1 MSTLY
6 SSSSLRPS
14 KSASTFPQST
24 GHDPILLTRRA
35 SSEDSMTLPRSIA
48 VSDILPKTI
57 PLSSSSSAQSS
68 LSFVTSV
75 SASSHTS
82 NSSSKAATDTSVVS
96 NIATIEHLNNKDHEV
111 DDEVLTP
118 TPLPT
123 KKSSVTHSP
132 INAEAWSPPTS
143 GSRSTSAS
151 PGSERSQQQ
160 PPIFFGDY
168 LFPEN
173 PTLRDLRQVF
183 LLDKSS
189 KQKDF
194 RQSLQLHAHLM
205 GLALSARV
213 SRGLDLAYDHA
224 HDAFKNRQ
232 RPDRRNEF
240 ISIFN
245 YTHDE
250 TERILHHALAHPQPR
265 PSFFDMMSPSS
276 STAILTFLHRL
287 RTDHTILATAF
298 RNLQSQELDVLLLP
312 ERPSLT
318 TPSQAQLRANRER
331 SFSTQVGAGSYAGQQ
346 SQAHQQTP
354 GQQRQLQQSNGL
366 VPNFINNQDIV
377 QIILAN
383 LFGPSSFGRE
393 HQLRVQAVKSI
404 FVTLISEKKGER
416 LMTEILERHVAQ
428 SEWQQSSRVKAGF
441 EKILLDIIHRGDLDL
456 TGFSDEELNANVLP
470 HQHQHY
476 HTLGRTSNVPV
487 MRAVSDNTVT
497 AHIQH
502 GIGPRD
508 SAISPTTIEPNL
520 QLPEMTARQAMVEEF
535 YLEACL
541 DILDA
546 LTEFSPPCLM
556 ELSRLVF
563 ADLDQS
569 AKPYASLV
577 IIVKFFFYRFMNKCI
592 AYPETYGML
601 QDIFISEKQRQR
613 ILFTTHQRLYRYVTG
628 ILNPVPGWENRA
640 LIVDQRIRDKIEN
653 FVSLF
658 SSPAEQKESP
668 LSHYTLNPIT
678 ELSTPTPVPVSLPK
692 QTASASS
699 TVTPFLLLCP
709 SDFTTLFYF
718 VCPYLRTA
726 ASSSGPPGLMTRS
739 SSFSGK
745 SNVVARQRTSSET
758 PPTYPAATRA
768 VSGSTTGASGTNS
781 TVKPTHPPSSTRNH
795 KRASPSFSFFSGA
808 SASLP
813 FKSRPPQPHLPLEK
827 VPSAPEPTISGLTL
841 LSLSGIKP
849 GQAASPKTAAVE
861 VTSTLGIAAASC
873 VVPPS
878 GGSQNKSSESSSFAS
893 YRSNNSPIPIKH
905 WTDESLLPDLKAAVV
920 ELRRVQ
926 LGPVKEVPWVVNN
939 PGLSPLREPWAL
951 AYVQYGDDTN
961 EDVKSSDTTKRDTQQ
976 DRTANNQR
984 NDLPPK
990 VLAEV
995 GLALAPT
1002 CMAMVMENS
1011 ALGGGSR
1018 IVTVTKPMLV
1028 DQVMDSAGSRSN
1040 FESSVDLDFEVEESD
1055 NESLLSSEDASLA
1068 QRPQALTAKDKD
1080 MSILRVNSSQML
1092 SLTDES
1098 GTKSIPVFKGQDPAL
1113 ADLDQPRTTIE
1124 NPRFS
1129 TIKRAAA
1136 DRAWKTRIRQTV
1148 HSEADLPEEIRTVA
1162 RSVFKI
1168 LREFDVLVADDY
1180 EEDHWNQ
1187 SGYRSSR
1194 HVGHNSIRTLLLQ
1207 GIEQARHFGNHAAA
1221 IGFHHSLRVL
1231 DSSPVLRQLDSCKI
1245 IYLLAMPI
1253 KHRLEHRAGRSRSR
1267 TLWEGLAHSWH
1278 TRLVSAIER
1287 KRESLSSLRIKMY
1300 YQTCVRTS
1308 RAFEKSL
1315 GVIVT
1320 LSRLN
1325 RAALRKYLS
1334 ADEWERCNGQ
1344 IPNWNETEPKFG
1356 GARYPTCDNPGCK
1369 GSCLDQPCQVSCS
1382 EAAEVAS
1389 RRYSANPGH
1398 NSHLKAPKVRRSS
1411 FSTYI
1416 DNMTSRPFGPSSF
1429 LESSLS
1435 NLKEKEQASFSSSFG
1450 SGHQGMPWSGNNS
1463 NLAGSIGSLS
1473 EAADIQG
1480 DFSMDARET
1489 EAVQRWIAD
1498 AGIHNFLPGEDN
1510 FLRFCMEVESVVR
1523 GVGLGGTGI
1532 QGAGIP
1538 QAQNGTMLPTLSNSG
1553 SDFFVKEVAKFNG
1566 QFVAGMGPSDQTS
1579 QAKPSGG
1586 GVAEF
1591 LVNSF
1596 KHGHSA
1602 SSVPTTTGNYFFSPA
1617 GSSTNSTHGTL
1628 NSNGSSGSQSSTNSA
1643 NGVSASSTGGR
1654 SKGILRQV
1662 LNNNHQSAQEA
1673 IPFLQD
1679 DPSSV
1684 YAFPTGPT
1692 YALYNP
1698 PYSTSS
1704 HGASSSYS
1712 GSLAPGGSG
1721 GSSTSSPH
1729 QISQLPKDMAEFL
1742 RRAQLTLT
1750 SFVLSEWLDLFG
1762 EVEADRWFVEFLDEM
1777 SMKNDRGNVKVQDD
1791 SAVVLDTNQDEYF
1804 VPLNQMD
1811 VRDKAHGEQCLSPS
1825 TTASLT
1831 DLTRASGS
1839 ARSSIH
1845 IATDSNLPVSGGSNW
1860 HTRGSRGDTWT
1871 EETPQQQLDFGTDS
1885 IDPEDVDRVKPS
1897 ASTSTF
1903 STARSLMNTP
1913 SVVSVLGATVDSQKI
1928 SAGENLPCDTIPG
1941 VSQRTTVE
1949 TSEKYQ
1955 KHNQSPSD
1963 FQAKSYIENESPLG
1977 VGSNGLAASYN
1988 LTEAYWST
1996 MEQFNSAKSP
2006 YQKLGYLFSLELLI
2020 VASLSYP
2027 DSCASELLGG
2037 PSSHNSDNLQGKP
2050 MSRNSRDHDQTT
2062 DRNGSLSPESPRAFT
2077 PGTDAIVNEIESLFR
2092 KPGILRPRHLLRDM
2106 QLIAT
2111 FIPGSILDLR
2121 DDGKAFWDMAL
2132 AISSLKSEVTEYIV
2146 EKGSQY
2152 VEVEESSRTS
2162 QQDSDRDGGSRPIT
2176 QDDEE
2181 RTRMAEAVR
2190 LFTIGAR
2197 ESHPVAQRELAI
2209 LYMSLPMLP
2218 SSASPS
2224 MGYSPLINQ
2233 ISRMPSP
2240 ISIATSKFVGS
2251 SIMGGSTIIGGRGP
2265 IGRTSTPPP
2274 STSPKGTFSS
2284 SFLGKSSTASI
2295 PIKQKARHQHSSSGS
2310 GSSFGSGMLSGL
2322 GIMTGL
2328 GSFTGSSSIG
2338 SGGSNEGP
2346 NNSSTASLP
2355 HHQHPLGE
2363 FAEGHHDVDHYQDSH
2378 SGRQFSGAGC
2388 CNGIHQHNS
2397 LHPHRQHPQ
2406 HQQYPPNSSGP
2417 DKFNPENV
2425 AAAMHWFTL
2434 AAAQGDKFSINYLK
2448 HKETAGGM
2456 LGSLG

>member
-1 MSTLY
+1 MSALY
-6 SSSSLRPS
+6 NPISLRPS
-14 KSASTFPQST
+14 RSASALPQST
-24 GHDPILLTRRA
+24 VHDPTLLTRRA
-35 SSEDSMTLPRSIA
+35 SSEDSMTPPRSIA
-48 VSDILPKTI
+48 ISDIFPKTT
-57 PLSSSSSAQSS
+57 PLSTSPSAQSS

-82 NSSSKAATDTSVVS
+82 NSSSKAATDNSVVS
-96 NIATIEHLNNKDHEV
+96 NIAVTEQLNSKDYEA

-118 TPLPT
+118 TPISP
-123 KKSSVTHSP
+123 KKSSVTTSP
-132 INAEAWSPPTS
+132 IDTEAWSHPTS
-143 GSRSTSAS
+143 GGSRPTSAS
-151 PGSERSQQQ
+151 PESENFQQQ
-160 PPIFFGDY
+160 SPIFFGDY

-173 PTLRDLRQVF
+173 PTLQDLKQVF
-183 LLDKSS
+183 LLDKNS

-205 GLALSARV
+205 GLALSARI

-232 RPDRRNEF
+232 RPERRNEF
-240 ISIFN
+240 ISTFN

-265 PSFFDMMSPSS
+265 PSFLDMMSPSS

-318 TPSQAQLRANRER
+318 TLRANRER
-331 SFSTQVGAGSYAGQQ
+331 SFTTQTGASSYSGQQ
-346 SQAHQQTP
+346 SHAHQQTP
-354 GQQRQLQQSNGL
+354 TQQRQPQQSNGL

-393 HQLRVQAVKSI
+393 HQLRIHTVKNI

-416 LMTEILERHVAQ
+416 LMTEILERYVVQ
-428 SEWQQSSRVKAGF
+428 SEWQQSSRAKAGF
-441 EKILLDIIHRGDLDL
+441 EGILLDIIHRGDLDL
-456 TGFSDEELNANVLP
+456 NGFSDEELNANVLP

-476 HTLGRTSNVPV
+476 HPLARTSNIPV
-487 MRAVSDNTVT
+487 IRGISDNSVT
-497 AHIQH
+497 AHIHH
-502 GIGPRD
+502 GIGSRD

-535 YLEACL
+535 YLGACL

-546 LTEFSPPCLM
+546 LIEFSPPCLM

-640 LIVDQRIRDKIEN
+640 LIVDQRMRDKIES

-658 SSPAEQKESP
+658 SSPMEQKESP
-668 LSHYTLNPIT
+668 LSHYTINPIA
-678 ELSTPTPVPVSLPK
+678 ELSTPAPVPPK
-692 QTASASS
+692 QTAVSS
-699 TVTPFLLLCP
+699 TITPFILLCP

-718 VCPYLRTA
+718 VCPYLRTS
-726 ASSSGPPGLMTRS
+726 ASSSRSPGLMTRS
-739 SSFSGK
+739 SSFGGK
-745 SNVVARQRTSSET
+745 SNVTTRQRTSSET
-758 PPTYPAATRA
+758 PPTYPAATREVPEA
-768 VSGSTTGASGTNS
+768 TSGASGTKS
-781 TVKPTHPPSSTRNH
+781 TAKQTRSSSSTRNR

-808 SASLP
+808 ASSLP
-813 FKSRPPQPHLPLEK
+813 FKSKPQQPHLTLEK
-827 VPSAPEPTISGLTL
+827 VPSAPESTASGSTF

-849 GQAASPKTAAVE
+849 GQAASPKTATVE
-861 VTSTLGIAAASC
+861 VTSTQGIAAASC
-873 VVPPS
+873 IVPPS
-878 GGSQNKSSESSSFAS
+878 GGSQNKSSESGSFVS
-893 YRSNNSPIPIKH
+893 YRSNSPMPIKH
-905 WTDESLLPDLKAAVV
+905 WADESLLPDLKAAIV
-920 ELRRVQ
+920 ELRRIQ
-926 LGPVKEVPWVVNN
+926 SGPVKEVPWVMNN
-939 PGLSPLREPWAL
+939 LNLSPLREPWAL
-951 AYVQYGDDTN
+951 AYVQYGDDIN
-961 EDVKSSDTTKRDTQQ
+961 DVKSSDPAGRDTRH
-976 DRTANNQR
+976 DRTANSQR
-984 NDLPPK
+984 DGLPPK
-990 VLAEV
+990 ALAEV
-995 GLALAPT
+995 GLALAPS

-1011 ALGGGSR
+1011 IQGGGSR
-1018 IVTVTKPMLV
+1018 IVTVTKPILV
-1028 DQVMDSAGSRSN
+1028 DQVMDSAGSQSN
-1040 FESSVDLDFEVEESD
+1040 FESNVDLDFEFEESD
-1055 NESLLSSEDASLA
+1055 SESLISPEDVSLA
-1068 QRPQALTAKDKD
+1068 QRPQDLSAEDKD

-1098 GTKSIPVFKGQDPAL
+1098 GTKSIPVFKGQGPAFVN
-1113 ADLDQPRTTIE
+1113 LDQPRAAIE
-1124 NPRFS
+1124 NPRS
-1129 TIKRAAA
+1129 SSMKRAAA

-1148 HSEADLPEEIRTVA
+1148 HSEADLPEEIKTVA

-1180 EEDHWNQ
+1180 EEDHWSQ
-1187 SGYRSSR
+1187 PGYRSPR
-1194 HVGHNSIRTLLLQ
+1194 HVDHNGIRTLFLQ

-1245 IYLLAMPI
+1245 VYLLAMPI
-1253 KHRLEHRAGRSRSR
+1253 KHRLEHRVGRARSR
-1267 TLWEGLAHSWH
+1267 TLWEGFAHSWH
-1278 TRLVSAIER
+1278 TRLVSTIER

-1325 RAALRKYLS
+1325 RATLRKYLS
-1334 ADEWERCNGQ
+1334 ADEWERCNSQ
-1344 IPNWNETEPKFG
+1344 IPNWSETESKFG

-1369 GSCLDQPCQVSCS
+1369 GSCLDQSCHAS
-1382 EAAEVAS
+1382 YGEATEVAP

-1398 NSHLKAPKVRRSS
+1398 NLHLKTPKVRRSS

-1416 DNMTSRPFGPSSF
+1416 DNMTSRSFSSSSF

-1435 NLKEKEQASFSSSFG
+1435 NLKEKEQASFSSSYG
-1450 SGHQGMPWSGNNS
+1450 SGHQGMPWLGNNS
-1463 NLAGSIGSLS
+1463 GLAGSIGSLG
-1473 EAADIQG
+1473 EAADIQV
-1480 DFSMDARET
+1480 DFNMDARET

-1538 QAQNGTMLPTLSNSG
+1538 QAQNGIMQPILSSSG

-1566 QFVAGMGPSDQTS
+1566 QFVAGMGPSDQTV

-1602 SSVPTTTGNYFFSPA
+1602 SSVPATTGNHFFSQA
-1617 GSSTNSTHGTL
+1617 GSSSVNNSHGI
-1628 NSNGSSGSQSSTNSA
+1628 SNNNGGSSSQSFTNSA
-1643 NGVSASSTGGR
+1643 NGVGSGSVGSR

-1662 LNNNHQSAQEA
+1662 LNNNHQSAQES
-1673 IPFLQD
+1673 IPVLQD
-1679 DPSSV
+1679 DPSSI

-1704 HGASSSYS
+1704 HGASTSYM

-1721 GSSTSSPH
+1721 GSATSSTH

-1742 RRAQLTLT
+1742 RRVQLTLT
-1750 SFVLSEWLDLFG
+1750 SFILSEWLDLFG

-1777 SMKNDRGNVKVQDD
+1777 SMKNDRSNVKAQDD
-1791 SAVVLDTNQDEYF
+1791 AAVALDTNRDECF

-1811 VRDKAHGEQCLSPS
+1811 IRDKAHGEQCSSPT

-1831 DLTRASGS
+1831 DLTRASNS

-1845 IATDSNLPVSGGSNW
+1845 IASDSDLPVSSSSNW
-1860 HTRGSRGDTWT
+1860 HTRSSRSDAWT
-1871 EETPQQQLDFGTDS
+1871 EETPQQQQLDFVTDS
-1885 IDPEDVDRVKPS
+1885 NDPEDVDRMHPL

-1903 STARSLMNTP
+1903 STTRPLIP
-1913 SVVSVLGATVDSQKI
+1913 SA
-1928 SAGENLPCDTIPG
+1928 
-1941 VSQRTTVE
+1941 SQRTVVE
-1949 TSEKYQ
+1949 TPEKYE
-1955 KHNQSPSD
+1955 KHDQSPSESHVR
-1963 FQAKSYIENESPLG
+1963 SYIENGPPVSVRSGSP
-1977 VGSNGLAASYN
+1977 AAPYN
-1988 LTEAYWST
+1988 LKQAYWSI
-1996 MEQFNSAKSP
+1996 MEQFDSAKSP
-2006 YQKLGYLFSLELLI
+2006 YQKLGYLFALELLI
-2020 VASLSYP
+2020 VASISYP
-2027 DSCASELLGG
+2027 DSCTSELLGS
-2037 PSSHNSDNLQGKP
+2037 PSSSNPDKMKGKP
-2050 MSRNSRDHDQTT
+2050 MSKSSRDHDQTT
-2062 DRNGSLSPESPRAFT
+2062 DRNRSPSPESPREYT
-2077 PGTDAIVNEIESLFR
+2077 PGTDAIVSEIENLFR
-2092 KPGILRPRHLLRDM
+2092 KPGVLRPRHLLRDM
-2106 QLIAT
+2106 QLIAI
-2111 FIPGSILDLR
+2111 FIPSSVLDLR

-2132 AISSLKSEVTEYIV
+2132 AISSLKNEVIEYIV

-2162 QQDSDRDGGSRPIT
+2162 QQDSGRGGGNRLVV

-2181 RTRMAEAVR
+2181 HTRMAEAVR

-2197 ESHPVAQRELAI
+2197 ESHPVAQRELGI

-2218 SSASPS
+2218 SSASPL
-2224 MGYSPLINQ
+2224 MGYSPSINQ
-2233 ISRMPSP
+2233 FSRVPSP
-2240 ISIATSKFVGS
+2240 ISITTSKFVGS
-2251 SIMGGSTIIGGRGP
+2251 SIMGGGTVIGGRGTS
-2265 IGRTSTPPP
+2265 GRTNTPPP
-2274 STSPKGTFSS
+2274 SSPKGAFSS
-2284 SFLGKSSTASI
+2284 SFMGKSSTASI

-2310 GSSFGSGMLSGL
+2310 GSSFGSSMLNGL

-2338 SGGSNEGP
+2338 SGGYNEGP
-2346 NNSSTASLP
+2346 NNSSTASL
-2355 HHQHPLGE
+2355 HHQHPLE

-2378 SGRQFSGAGC
+2378 SGRQSSGMNC
-2388 CNGIHQHNS
+2388 CNGIHQHTS
-2397 LHPHRQHPQ
+2397 LHPHRQHPH

-2425 AAAMHWFTL
+2425 AAAMHWFSL

-2456 LGSLG
+2456 LSSLG